1 MKKHIHGWQ
10 IYLAITFILLGIMI
24 STQIQ
29 TQNRLMSDLS
39 LQTTSDLS
47 IMLKNLTD
55 KRWQLS
61 EEIEEAEN
69 NLIHSQDDYKD
80 DSELMSR
87 IDSELE
93 RLQLINGTIEAVGQ
107 NHHIFSLKFGL

>member
-39 LQTTSDLS
+39 LQSTSDQTDYLYNANIAANVAS
-47 IMLKNLTD
+47 AVAPEQGGMWVYPYEDEEEHVIYNVVNGMLL
-55 KRWQLS
+55 RPY
-61 EEIEEAEN
+61 
-69 NLIHSQDDYKD
+69 H
-80 DSELMSR
+80 
-87 IDSELE
+87 
-93 RLQLINGTIEAVGQ
+93 
-107 NHHIFSLKFGL
+107 